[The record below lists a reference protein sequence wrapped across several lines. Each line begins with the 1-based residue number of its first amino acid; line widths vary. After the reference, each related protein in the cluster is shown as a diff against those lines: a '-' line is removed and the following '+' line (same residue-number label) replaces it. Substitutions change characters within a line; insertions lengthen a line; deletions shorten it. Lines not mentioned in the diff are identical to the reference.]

1 MAFEGD
7 DFRATVA
14 LLDEALSLF
23 EIDEE
28 ENLVRNI
35 HTLGQETAS
44 LFQKK
49 QENLKETIRELTSR
63 VKSAEEEASRK
74 EPETAHRQR
83 MEQIDSEKQKTVQ
96 NIQDMKT
103 ECIKLESAIE
113 KLNLEQE
120 NLKKTKQQIDK
131 ETIIDVPRVK
141 DALTLYASISN
152 IRWDYDTDTV
162 KGYASVVESKHPKVR
177 PFNLD
182 PTKHSK
188 FYITNYLWDLME
200 AEMK

>member
-1 MAFEGD
+1 
-7 DFRATVA
+7 
-14 LLDEALSLF
+14 
-23 EIDEE
+23 
-28 ENLVRNI
+28 
-35 HTLGQETAS
+35 
-44 LFQKK
+44 
-49 QENLKETIRELTSR
+49 
-63 VKSAEEEASRK
+63 VKAAEEEASRK
-74 EPETAHRQR
+74 EPESAHRQR
-83 MEQIDSEKQKTVQ
+83 MEQIESEKLKTVQ

-103 ECIKLESAIE
+103 ECIKLESAME

-120 NLKKTKQQIDK
+120 NIKRAKQQVEK
-131 ETIIDVPRVK
+131 ESIVDVPRVK

-152 IRWDYDTDTV
+152 IRWDYDTDAV
-162 KGYASVVESKHPKVR
+162 KGYASVAESKHPEVR